1 MPGLPE
7 ARDAPLRSPRNFSTT
22 QVDIPQAA
30 FLKSIFVFPK
40 QFFDDTSATSGDQ
53 FGFLHD
59 FHSYNDLSF
68 TDNCT
73 ESCLYMLF
81 TLE

>member
-1 MPGLPE
+1 MADTP
-7 ARDAPLRSPRNFSTT
+7 APLRSPRNFSTM
-22 QVDIPQAA
+22 QDDIPQAA
-30 FLKSIFVFPK
+30 FLKSIFVLPE

-68 TDNCT
+68 IDNST
-73 ESCLYMLF
+73 ESCL
-81 TLE
+81 